1 MSMVSPPATAI
12 HPSVLFVKNFS
23 KSTGKGDDPEL
34 LLNIE
39 ELPKFLT
46 EGTIGEV
53 PAYVL
58 IPQLPSNKRDWVS
71 IVRALKASQAL
82 GKAALTGRGEI
93 PARLCCQP
101 PNESL
106 FLHNVQAGAHIL
118 LYADRKGE

>member
-1 MSMVSPPATAI
+1 MTLSP
-12 HPSVLFVKNFS
+12 
-23 KSTGKGDDPEL
+23 
-34 LLNIE
+34 
-39 ELPKFLT
+39 
-46 EGTIGEV
+46 IGESRATTTT
-53 PAYVL
+53 PE
-58 IPQLPSNKRDWVS
+58 NKCSGLWATTRTKGRQAFTA

-101 PNESL
+101 PDESL